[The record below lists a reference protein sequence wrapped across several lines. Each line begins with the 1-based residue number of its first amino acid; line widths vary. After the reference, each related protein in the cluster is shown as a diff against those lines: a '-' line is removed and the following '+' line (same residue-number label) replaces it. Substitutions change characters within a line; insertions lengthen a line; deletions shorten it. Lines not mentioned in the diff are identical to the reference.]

1 MKELV
6 ETIQEAIKE
15 RLRCP
20 FTSVFMLSFLA
31 FNWRIL
37 LSIFFVAT
45 PKGTSIAD
53 SVTARIGL
61 VEGMEVQY
69 LWPLGF
75 SIAYVA
81 VTPWIHWGVEFGQSF
96 ARTRHKKLRINEDK
110 EIDIA
115 RIEAEK
121 ETERLRIEARR
132 LRAERL
138 EIDQESTETVISGF
152 EDRLAK
158 LQEKLS
164 EFDSIG
170 VESRAEEWAKKI
182 HALREGV
189 TSMDREIAT
198 YTGSDCGPK
207 SLDATFQQAIRAA
220 SVNQLEQ
227 WRVRETQSAD
237 PSAVLVLSALPRL
250 PFADATESE
259 SESEMIQSAATRL
272 SLPGW
277 SFEFSTKLG
286 VSKAKCVAKIIGMYE
301 RLVSSETASA

>member
-45 PKGTSIAD
+45 PKGTSITD
-53 SVTARIGL
+53 SVTERIGL

-69 LWPLGF
+69 LWPIGF
-75 SIAYVA
+75 SVAYVA

-96 ARTRHKKLRINEDK
+96 ARMRHKKLRINEDK

-121 ETERLRIEARR
+121 ETEKLRIEARR

-138 EIDQESTETVISGF
+138 EIDQESAEALLSGLEDRMSKLQATQVRLEELDLGIKAEQWAEQIRALKEDVRSLDGEIAVRAASGF
-152 EDRLAK
+152 N
-158 LQEKLS
+158 
-164 EFDSIG
+164 
-170 VESRAEEWAKKI
+170 
-182 HALREGV
+182 
-189 TSMDREIAT
+189 
-198 YTGSDCGPK
+198 PK
-207 SLDATFQQAIRAA
+207 SLDIKLRKAIRDAGSA
-220 SVNQLEQ
+220 QFENWV
-227 WRVRETQSAD
+227 TQENRG
-237 PSAVLVLSALPRL
+237 PGTVEYLVLSALPRL
-250 PFADATESE
+250 PWSDATDAQK
-259 SESEMIQSAATRL
+259 IQSAAIKLSPEEWGSQFDRSLGDAKETHAAEIFEMCDRL
-272 SLPGW
+272 
-277 SFEFSTKLG
+277 
-286 VSKAKCVAKIIGMYE
+286 VNSKA
-301 RLVSSETASA
+301 LPD